1 MAETPIRA
9 EGSVPCR
16 RPTVSIITPTFNRLR
31 YIVDTVRSVQAQ
43 TFEDWEL
50 VVVDDGSTDQTV
62 ATLEALGDSRIR
74 CISIPHSGYLALVRN
89 LGVRQS
95 RGTYVAFQD
104 SDDLW
109 LPHKLALQL
118 ERLRERPERR
128 WSYTSFRLIDAGGAP
143 YPTTD
148 PHFGR
153 VRARSD
159 GLPRRLLAHE
169 EIITTSTILVE
180 RSLFDEVGGFN
191 DQLRRAAEFDLAVR
205 LSRRSPAGVVEE
217 PVVLLRRHAGS
228 ASTNRAW
235 VYESLAR
242 TFERYVRE
250 APDEETRAICRRQ
263 LARHSLDLADA
274 RLRDGDVTDALRALG
289 TAIRARAPM
298 SKVLRVTAA
307 AAARPLRDAVIR
319 RL

>member
-1 MAETPIRA
+1 
-9 EGSVPCR
+9 
-16 RPTVSIITPTFNRLR
+16 
-31 YIVDTVRSVQAQ
+31 VQAQ
-43 TFEDWEL
+43 TFEDCEL

-62 ATLEALGDSRIR
+62 AALAALGDSRIR
-74 CISIPHSGYLALVRN
+74 CISIPHSGYLARVRN
-89 LGVRQS
+89 FGVRQS
-95 RGTYVAFQD
+95 NGSYVAFQD

-128 WSYTSFRLIDAGGAP
+128 WSYTSFRLIDGAGAP

-148 PHFGR
+148 PRFGC
-153 VRARSD
+153 VRGTSD
-159 GLPRRLLAHE
+159 GLSRRLLAHE
-169 EIITTSTILVE
+169 EIITTSTLLVE

-191 DQLRRAAEFDLAVR
+191 DELRRAAEFDLVVR
-205 LSRRSPAGVVEE
+205 LSRRSPAAVIEE

-242 TFERYVRE
+242 TFERYLHE
-250 APDEETRAICRRQ
+250 APDEDTRALCRRQ

-274 RLRDGDVTDALRALG
+274 HLRDRHLTDGLRALG
-289 TAIRARAPM
+289 TAIRARAPL
-298 SKVLRVTAA
+298 SKALRVTAV
-307 AAARPLRDAVIR
+307 AAARHVRDVVGR
-319 RL
+319 RR